1 MGVLQP
7 SESEAPTVS
16 ETFVGLAEA
25 AARKGV
31 HYQTV
36 RRAIARGDLRAKK
49 VGGGVIIAAADLD
62 AWRPSYS
69 HAPHQPRRGGRDGSA
84 VKAAEATAQ
93 DGERSAADEDGGRS
107 STVL

>member
-1 MGVLQP
+1 
-7 SESEAPTVS
+7 VS
-16 ETFVGLAEA
+16 ETLVSLAEA

-36 RRAIARGDLRAKK
+36 RRAIARGALRAMK

-69 HAPHQPRRGGRDGSA
+69 HAPHQPRRGGRDSSGTG
-84 VKAAEATAQ
+84 AAAP
-93 DGERSAADEDGGRS
+93 DGERSAEDEPGGR
-107 STVL
+107 